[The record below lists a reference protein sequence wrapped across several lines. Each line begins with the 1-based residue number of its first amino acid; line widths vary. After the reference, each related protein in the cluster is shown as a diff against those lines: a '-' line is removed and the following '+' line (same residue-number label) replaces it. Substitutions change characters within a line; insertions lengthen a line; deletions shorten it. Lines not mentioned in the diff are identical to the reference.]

1 MQLAKLVLLRHGRST
16 WNVANLFTGWVD
28 VPISSEGR
36 IDALLVAEKL
46 RDYDFAVVFTSE
58 LVRAVETMLLAC
70 SKFSNGKT
78 LVLEHG
84 SKWEKHAPVG
94 EEIPVYQDKALN
106 ERYYGMLQGLN
117 KAEMMKK
124 YGEEQVRL
132 WRRSFRTRP
141 PGGESLQDTAKR
153 TLPYFHK
160 KIIPELKKGKNVLV
174 VAHGNSI
181 RAIVM
186 ELDKLSEE
194 QVVSLEIPFDKYI
207 EYDYAGGKWR
217 NKRIV

>member
-1 MQLAKLVLLRHGRST
+1 MAKLVLLRHGRST

-28 VPISSEGR
+28 VPISNEGR

-46 RDYDFAVVFTSE
+46 RRRDFDVIFTSE
-58 LVRAVETMLLAC
+58 LVRAVETLLLAC
-70 SKFSNGKT
+70 SKFSSGKS
-78 LVLEHG
+78 VVFEHG
-84 SKWEKHAPVG
+84 TKRERHAPVG
-94 EEIPVYQDKALN
+94 QEIPVYQDKALN
-106 ERYYGMLQGLN
+106 ERYYGNLQGLN
-117 KAEMMKK
+117 KAEMMRK
-124 YGEEQVRL
+124 YGEDQVRL
-132 WRRSFRTRP
+132 WRRSFKVRP

-160 KIIPELKKGKNVLV
+160 KIVPELRKGKNVLV

-186 ELDKLSEE
+186 ELDGLSEE
-194 QVVSLEIPFDKYI
+194 QVVALEIPFDKYI
-207 EYDYAGGKWR
+207 EYDYAGGNWR